1 MSTDNLDNILKQLGD
16 TIKGIAQQPAPKVE
30 FKDREISG
38 NKINGG
44 MITNFRSAG
53 IKDTTIFKEA
63 AVLTIEE
70 GRIVAPAIAVKTV
83 TNPLVV
89 EGNLTVNGE
98 ITATKL
104 HVNEISA
111 DVRHERTAPLEFK
124 GEGKPAYNKGLIWT
138 GGDYTKQLT
147 LQPKPDRLFSSESFD
162 LNKDKAYFI
171 AGEEVLNQTS
181 LGVGIVKS
189 NLKKVGTLQGLSVD
203 GDVKIDNYLYWD
215 SESMRLGIGTE
226 SPNGAVSVR
235 SFDHEFVIDPTEDKK
250 FKVGTWSTS
259 GLEIITDD
267 TPRIAIGA
275 NGGITLAD
283 KVVVRGKLGV
293 GVKNF
298 ADDVDIT
305 TAGPVRFQ
313 GKKQEVGAEPPT
325 NGVYVLGDIV
335 WNSAPRKTSYIGWVC
350 IRAGTP
356 GEWAPF
362 GQIV

>member
-1 MSTDNLDNILKQLGD
+1 MSTENLDHILKQLGD
-16 TIKGIAQQPAPKVE
+16 TIKSIAEQPAPKVE

-53 IKDTTIFKEA
+53 IKDSTVYKETP
-63 AVLTIEE
+63 VLTIEDNKI
-70 GRIVAPAIAVKTV
+70 IVASIAVNAI
-83 TNPLVV
+83 TNPLVIQ
-89 EGNLTVNGE
+89 GALTVQGE

-111 DVRHERTAPLEFK
+111 DVRHERTSPLEFK
-124 GEGKPAYNKGLIWT
+124 GEGKAAYNKGLIWT
-138 GGDYTKQLT
+138 GGDYVKQLT
-147 LQPKPDRLFSSESFD
+147 LQPKPDRLFSSESLD
-162 LNKDKAYFI
+162 LNKDKAYYI
-171 AGEEVLNQTS
+171 AGQEVLTENS
-181 LGVGIVKS
+181 LGVAITKS
-189 NLKKVGTLQGLSVD
+189 NLKKVGTLQGLSVN
-203 GDVKIDNYLYWD
+203 GDVNIDNYVYWD
-215 SESMRLGIGTE
+215 SDSMRLGLGTE

-250 FKVGTWSTS
+250 FKIGTWSTS

-283 KVVVRGKLGV
+283 RVVVKGKLGV

-298 ADDVDIT
+298 SDDADIT

-313 GKKQEVGAEPPT
+313 GKKQEVGADIPV
-325 NGVYVLGDIV
+325 GGAYVLGDVV
-335 WNSAPRKTSYIGWVC
+335 WNSQPRKTGYVGWVC
-350 IRAGTP
+350 IRTGTP